1 MIVDLEGQIAAVT
14 GMDMRESGHQKRSRK
29 LEGKSEELT
38 GNTPKMEEDFD
49 EIVDFDMI

>member
-14 GMDMRESGHQKRSRK
+14 GMDMRESDHQKSSK
-29 LEGKSEELT
+29 TLAEKSEELT